1 LLWIACGTDDRLIDI
16 NRKFRKWLAS
26 KAYKHVDIETP
37 GAHMWMVWRRNLTE
51 VSSLLFVEADMKK
64 MNGISG
70 RTAKSLLGVVA
81 LMVLLVAVAASS
93 RGQEQISKRGIVT
106 PLASANL
113 VFDGEPACLKV
124 ARENGDPDKGA
135 STFLL
140 EAPSGCVVP
149 AHYHT
154 AEEQLMVVQG
164 DVLTGMD
171 GMAEVTLGRGG
182 FAMMPSKAMHWF
194 TCKSKNTCL
203 MFVTFD
209 RTYDIVW
216 AKQAK

>member
-1 LLWIACGTDDRLIDI
+1 
-16 NRKFRKWLAS
+16 
-26 KAYKHVDIETP
+26 
-37 GAHMWMVWRRNLTE
+37 
-51 VSSLLFVEADMKK
+51 MKK
-64 MNGISG
+64 MNAISR
-70 RTAKSLLGVVA
+70 RTTKTLLGFVPLVI
-81 LMVLLVAVAASS
+81 LLLAVGSGSS
-93 RGQEQISKRGIVT
+93 RGQGQNSTHGIVT

-124 ARENGDPDKGA
+124 ARENGDPDKGP

-154 AEEQLMVVQG
+154 AEEQLMVVRG
-164 DVLTGMD
+164 SVFTGMA
-171 GMAEVTLGRGG
+171 GMAEATLGPGG

-194 TCKSKNTCL
+194 TCKSKDTCL

-216 AKQAK
+216 AKPSK

>member
-1 LLWIACGTDDRLIDI
+1 MKMRNAISARTTKMILGIAPLVI
-16 NRKFRKWLAS
+16 
-26 KAYKHVDIETP
+26 
-37 GAHMWMVWRRNLTE
+37 
-51 VSSLLFVEADMKK
+51 
-64 MNGISG
+64 
-70 RTAKSLLGVVA
+70 
-81 LMVLLVAVAASS
+81 LLVALGAASQGLTAS
-93 RGQEQISKRGIVT
+93 HGIVT

-124 ARENGDPDKGA
+124 ARENGDPDIGA

-154 AEEQLMVVQG
+154 AEEELMVVRG

-171 GMAEVTLGRGG
+171 GMPETTMGPGG

-194 TCKSKNTCL
+194 TCKSKVTCL

-209 RTYDIVW
+209 RKYDIVW
-216 AKQAK
+216 AQPAK

>member
-1 LLWIACGTDDRLIDI
+1 
-16 NRKFRKWLAS
+16 
-26 KAYKHVDIETP
+26 
-37 GAHMWMVWRRNLTE
+37 
-51 VSSLLFVEADMKK
+51 MK
-64 MNGISG
+64 MRNGISA
-70 RTAKSLLGVVA
+70 RTAKMLLGVAA
-81 LMVLLVAVAASS
+81 LAMLLGAVGAGLHGRGHGQGQTAAH
-93 RGQEQISKRGIVT
+93 GVVT

-113 VFDGEPACLKV
+113 VFDGEPTCLKV
-124 ARENGDPDKGA
+124 ARENGDPDIGA

-154 AEEQLMVVQG
+154 AEEQLMVVRG

-171 GMAEVTLGRGG
+171 GMAETTMGPGG

-194 TCKSKNTCL
+194 TCKSKETCL

-209 RTYDIVW
+209 RKYDIVW
-216 AKQAK
+216 AQPAK

>member
-1 LLWIACGTDDRLIDI
+1 MEKI
-16 NRKFRKWLAS
+16 
-26 KAYKHVDIETP
+26 
-37 GAHMWMVWRRNLTE
+37 
-51 VSSLLFVEADMKK
+51 
-64 MNGISG
+64 NGISG
-70 RTAKSLLGVVA
+70 RTTRVVLGLAPLVI
-81 LMVLLVAVAASS
+81 LLVAGVASL
-93 RGQEQISKRGIVT
+93 RGQGQNSSRGIVT

-154 AEEQLMVVQG
+154 AEEQLMVVRG

-171 GMAEVTLGRGG
+171 GMAEATLGPGG

-194 TCKSKNTCL
+194 TCKSKNTCR